1 MRRYWASRYYP
12 TRSYYLRDYPQDDAE
27 YGIMYPNEHGELQYY
42 DGATIQGLMKYAN
55 HASLTSGGRPNAAFY
70 YTEDSPFVKLQLL
83 RPVEMNEEIL
93 VDYRENYPYKARKF
107 RR

>member
-1 MRRYWASRYYP
+1 M
-12 TRSYYLRDYPQDDAE
+12 
-27 YGIMYPNEHGELQYY
+27 
-42 DGATIQGLMKYAN
+42 
-55 HASLTSGGRPNAAFY
+55 TSGGRPNAAFY